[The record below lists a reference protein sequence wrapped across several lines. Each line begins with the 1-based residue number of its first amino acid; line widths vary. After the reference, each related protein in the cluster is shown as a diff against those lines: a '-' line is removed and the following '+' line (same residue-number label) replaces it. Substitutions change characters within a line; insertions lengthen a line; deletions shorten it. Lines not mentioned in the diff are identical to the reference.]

1 MIGILV
7 NPKFPDAQSQSRD
20 VQAAARLVGQQI
32 HIMGASSERE
42 LDAVSDALD
51 QQRARGLIV
60 TVDPFL
66 NLHRDQIINVATRH
80 RIPAMYF
87 EREFVLAGGLMS
99 YAHNLADG
107 YRQAGMYCGQI
118 LKGEKVANNLKT
130 AKALGIEV
138 PHNLLV
144 LADEVIE

>member
-1 MIGILV
+1 VIGILV

-32 HIMGASSERE
+32 HIIGASSERE

-66 NLHRDQIINVATRH
+66 NLHRDQITTSLR
-80 RIPAMYF
+80 
-87 EREFVLAGGLMS
+87 
-99 YAHNLADG
+99 
-107 YRQAGMYCGQI
+107 
-118 LKGEKVANNLKT
+118 
-130 AKALGIEV
+130 
-138 PHNLLV
+138 
-144 LADEVIE
+144 VIEFLRCALSVNSFWLVVL